1 MRSLR
6 LRPVRLRPTGASS
19 ATPHRW
25 LRPTGALL
33 GGGAEPPST
42 SFGASR
48 VALAGSMEAPDR
60 LHSGSAPEGETLLAA
75 AGFRARKD
83 VGGRRGRCC
92 SSSYSTVQLTV
103 VRTGSVRCSSVVPV
117 KTQRREPGHTT
128 DTHGHGRARGSHRRT
143 SRPSKPTKTPATA
156 ARQPNPRPTQQPHLC
171 RSPSSPGAERS
182 PRPTQKR
189 PPPAN
194 PTRPPPAP
202 RAPN

>member
-1 MRSLR
+1 M
-6 LRPVRLRPTGASS
+6 
-19 ATPHRW
+19 
-25 LRPTGALL
+25 
-33 GGGAEPPST
+33 
-42 SFGASR
+42 
-48 VALAGSMEAPDR
+48 
-60 LHSGSAPEGETLLAA
+60 
-75 AGFRARKD
+75 
-83 VGGRRGRCC
+83 
-92 SSSYSTVQLTV
+92 
-103 VRTGSVRCSSVVPV
+103 RCSSVVPV
-117 KTQRREPGHTT
+117 KTQRGEPGHTT

-202 RAPN
+202 RAPPRACSKAVGEMKARTGTVVMSNFRLPQLDGHSLPQSPYPNPIKPNFECPFPVLEVFTGKRLLSRPRIRSSRGRATCVGGFGWL